1 MKTSA
6 LLLCMGLLLPIFAT
20 AQEAPAKR
28 PAPTAEQREAFRQKM
43 EEFRKNRAEAMKNAC
58 KSEDCACAKAF
69 AARPAFEKP
78 AKKFSEMTEEER
90 TAFRNE
96 MKAKQEAFRKQ
107 IEDAKAA
114 CKCEDCF
121 CKKAPKGP
129 MMRGPQGKGPRG
141 PRPDM
146 KGPKG
151 PRGPRGKGR
160 GPRPMTPPPA
170 APEAPI
176 AE

>member
-43 EEFRKNRAEAMKNAC
+43 EAFRKNAC
-58 KSEDCACAKAF
+58 KNEDCACAKAF

-78 AKKFSEMTEEER
+78 AKNPAEMTEEER

-107 IEDAKAA
+107 IEEAKAA

-129 MMRGPQGKGPRG
+129 MMRGPKGKGPRG

-151 PRGPRGKGR
+151 PRGKGPR
-160 GPRPMTPPPA
+160 GPRPAAP

>member
-6 LLLCMGLLLPIFAT
+6 LLLCLGLLLPTFAI

-43 EEFRKNRAEAMKNAC
+43 EAFRQKRMEAAC
-58 KSEDCACAKAF
+58 KTEGCNCAKAF
-69 AARPAFEKP
+69 FARPDFEKP
-78 AKKFSEMTEEER
+78 AKAPTEMTQEER
-90 TAFRNE
+90 AEFRKAI
-96 MKAKQEAFRKQ
+96 KAKLDARRQQ
-107 IEDAKAA
+107 IEEAKAA

-121 CKKAPKGP
+121 CKKGPKGP
-129 MMRGPQGKGPRG
+129 KMRGKGKGPKGPRGKGKGPRG
-141 PRPDM
+141 PRP
-146 KGPKG
+146 
-151 PRGPRGKGR
+151 
-160 GPRPMTPPPA
+160 

>member
-20 AQEAPAKR
+20 AQEAPAQR

-43 EEFRKNRAEAMKNAC
+43 EAFRKNAC
-58 KSEDCACAKAF
+58 KNEDCACAKAF
-69 AARPAFEKP
+69 AARPALEKP

-96 MKAKQEAFRKQ
+96 MKDKQEAFRKQ
-107 IEDAKAA
+107 IEEAKAA

-151 PRGPRGKGR
+151 PKGPRGKGPR
-160 GPRPMTPPPA
+160 GPRPAAP

>member
-43 EEFRKNRAEAMKNAC
+43 KAFRKNAC
-58 KSEDCACAKAF
+58 KNEDCACAKAF

-151 PRGPRGKGR
+151 PKSPRGKGPR
-160 GPRPMTPPPA
+160 GPRPAAP

-176 AE
+176 AD

>member
-43 EEFRKNRAEAMKNAC
+43 EEFRKNAC

-151 PRGPRGKGR
+151 PRGKGR